1 MSPLHRTGCWEL
13 SPARLVLSRS
23 TAGCHQ
29 RAKLQPA
36 TRKLQEQGTIAQGEP
51 VAQQSWR
58 VMGRSRDPKVAQAAD
73 Y

>member
-1 MSPLHRTGCWEL
+1 MTGCWEM
-13 SPARLVLSRS
+13 SPAKLVLS

-36 TRKLQEQGTIAQGEP
+36 NGKLQEQGTIAQGEP
-51 VAQQSWR
+51 VARQSWR
-58 VMGRSRDPKVAQAAD
+58 VMGRSRDLKVAQAGD